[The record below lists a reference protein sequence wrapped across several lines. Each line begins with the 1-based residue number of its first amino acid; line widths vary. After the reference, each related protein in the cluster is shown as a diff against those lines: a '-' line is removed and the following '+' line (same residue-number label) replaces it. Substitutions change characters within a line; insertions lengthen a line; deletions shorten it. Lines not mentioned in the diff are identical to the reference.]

1 VTLGALLEAEAK
13 PGKMR
18 ANSLALRLVLSSAV
32 IACTLLVAAGLL
44 LGALFQQALERNFD
58 QRLQAVM
65 DGLLANVTL
74 KADGTPELT
83 DPIADTRFALAESGW
98 YWQVEPPEESD
109 AVSLVSQ
116 SLLNMELDVPDSV
129 TGNVS
134 RFYLRD
140 RKAQQ
145 LRAIRQEFKLFGSE
159 KPYAFLVAGNFDELS
174 SEVSSFRKV
183 LYSILGLLGFGLL
196 GATLFQVRFGLR
208 PMQEMQQKLN
218 DIRSGKAERLE
229 GNFPTEMQPV
239 AQELN
244 LLIQSNKEIVD
255 RSRMQVGNLAHAL
268 KTPISVLTNEA
279 QANSSP
285 LAFKLREQLD
295 VMMTQVNLYLDRARR
310 AARAQSI
317 GVSCE
322 VEPVLQALARTLQRI
337 NRDKQLEISVE
348 APKDLKF
355 RGERQDL
362 EEMVGNLMEN
372 ATKWAMRQVK
382 ASAVI
387 LPASDDGRMW
397 LAITIDDD
405 GPGIPSEK
413 RETALKRGQRLD
425 ESKPGSGLGL
435 NIVSETAGMHGGS
448 LELDTAPLGGLR
460 ATLRLPTVG

>member
-1 VTLGALLEAEAK
+1 MKL
-13 PGKMR
+13 GKMR
-18 ANSLALRLVLSSAV
+18 AKSLALRLVLSSAV

-116 SLLNMELDVPDSV
+116 SLLNMELDVPENV
-129 TGNVS
+129 GGGVS
-134 RFYLRD
+134 RFYLKD

-159 KPYAFLVAGNFDELS
+159 KPYAFVVAGNFDELS

-183 LYSILGLLGFGLL
+183 LYSILGLLGLGLL
-196 GATLFQVRFGLR
+196 GAILFQVRFGLR
-208 PMQEMQQKLN
+208 PMQVMQQKLN

-229 GNFPTEMQPV
+229 GTFPTEMQPV
-239 AQELN
+239 ANELN
-244 LLIQSNKEIVD
+244 LLIQSNKEILD
-255 RSRMQVGNLAHAL
+255 RARMQVGNLAHAL

-279 QANSSP
+279 QASASP
-285 LAFKLREQLD
+285 LALKLREQLD
-295 VMMTQVNLYLDRARR
+295 VMLVQVNLYLDRARR

-337 NRDKQLEISVE
+337 NRDKQLEILVD

-362 EEMVGNLMEN
+362 EEMVGNLMDN
-372 ATKWAMRQVK
+372 AAKWAARHVK
-382 ASAVI
+382 ASAAV
-387 LPASDDGRMW
+387 LPVDNDGRKW
-397 LAITIDDD
+397 LAITIEDD
-405 GPGIPSEK
+405 GPGIPPEK
-413 RETALKRGQRLD
+413 RETAMKRGQRLD

-435 NIVSETAGMHGGS
+435 NIVSETAAMHGGS
-448 LELDTAPLGGLR
+448 LDLQTAPLGGLR
-460 ATLRLPTVG
+460 ATLRLPAVG